1 MNRNIDK
8 NIDKNMDR
16 NIGKN
21 IGKNIV
27 NKSISIVFVLL
38 SQLGAVSALASS
50 KSLPVNSHGEKI
62 MFFCQVPVEIGE
74 SQVSLELTLGNDL
87 SIDFVT
93 VALNDVEKSILF
105 YTQIEKGELAKD
117 MATGRI
123 SYLLLSEDAN
133 KSEGV
138 IRNAGYLV
146 IEKDFDGNQTGFF
159 SAEGN
164 IYPLTCITQ

>member
-1 MNRNIDK
+1 MRNILVK
-8 NIDKNMDR
+8 ISLV
-16 NIGKN
+16 
-21 IGKNIV
+21 IV
-27 NKSISIVFVLL
+27 SVFVF
-38 SQLGAVSALASS
+38 QLGAVSALAST

-87 SIDFVT
+87 SIDFITVT
-93 VALNDVEKSILF
+93 LNDVEKSILF
-105 YTQIEKGELAKD
+105 YTQIKIGELSKD
-117 MATGRI
+117 MASGRI
-123 SYLLLSEDAN
+123 SYLVLSEEAT

-138 IRNAGYLV
+138 IRNAGFLV